1 MDRPITQIPP
11 LGTIPQPTTAF
22 GSLRLLTGMSLDTF
36 AGSSPK
42 QPTTKLLYLSHHV
55 SVGFGA
61 SLLHLDRR
69 CAIHRIVGLQGFEPW
84 PTEPKSVVLP
94 LHHSPLLWCAMCYV
108 LCISGDT
115 RIRTLT
121 NRTKICCATVT
132 PYPYQKKGNKIHC
145 QSNFSVWVLYGLP

>member
-69 CAIHRIVGLQGFEPW
+69 CAIHRIVGLQGFEP
-84 PTEPKSVVLP
+84 
-94 LHHSPLLWCAMCYV
+94 
-108 LCISGDT
+108 
-115 RIRTLT
+115 
-121 NRTKICCATVT
+121 
-132 PYPYQKKGNKIHC
+132 
-145 QSNFSVWVLYGLP
+145 